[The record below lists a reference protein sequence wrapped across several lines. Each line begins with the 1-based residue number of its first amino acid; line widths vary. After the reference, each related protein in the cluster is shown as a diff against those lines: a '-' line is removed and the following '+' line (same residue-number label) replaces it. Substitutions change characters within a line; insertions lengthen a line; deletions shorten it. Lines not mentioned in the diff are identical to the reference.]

1 MNDWLSFVNTRR
13 LTDVTPPRIPVA
25 HASLSTSLSASR
37 STGSLVRVGL
47 SASTGSF
54 RTVPVKGTLCDE
66 CLCRKCRC
74 STAPRRLP
82 PLSQPLSQPATAN
95 HSLPQPTTAA
105 AGGTEEVTLPTNT
118 ESGPV
123 ASERSA
129 VASATAVVESEL
141 RSHRQKIISDME
153 RFGGDNWWD
162 NEMPTL
168 PRSGKGVKSKLAKGR
183 GGVFGAPFTDPES
196 IWEAL
201 RAESGTATVLVR
213 GSWLR
218 KQEGLRRLPV
228 RGSLP
233 EEATIGVEELQAIW
247 RASVRAER
255 CTAIPVIAVS
265 HAWKRADPGLT
276 GQTYDPDPDGT
287 TCAALIEA
295 LNARWHEFE
304 AWGVRD
310 VGLMIA
316 WSSLHQLPRDLW
328 QQIAYEVAVQ
338 SLSLWYAHAATT
350 VWFVTRASG
359 ANKLLRHRSQQQSHE
374 VEARALGFAE
384 QGWPVLE
391 WALSLL
397 LTPLAADSAESGL
410 RSWPLLVDLSRPTE
424 AQATFR
430 RPPPPEPLAF
440 HEGHAFGSKFYAVDT
455 DRDAVVAPIYAKSV
469 VALLG
474 SVESLSYVRQRWRD
488 PELLAF
494 LLVLPLCHRLQTLVL
509 MGNELSDDGMIA
521 ASSLFEGRPN
531 LVPMLT
537 SLDLSDNRICAAGIA
552 ALAAILNPKREIK
565 ASPLGGGGSPKG
577 SPAGSKL
584 VAPVRAP
591 LARLSLLNLSGN
603 PPALPE
609 AHLPLQYVLNKR
621 RQLQG
626 ALPGLTYAP
635 LQILDTTGVP
645 LRPASPKTSPRKR
658 RQAAEYS

>member
-1 MNDWLSFVNTRR
+1 MQLFSSVSFFDARMNDWLSFVNTRR

-276 GQTYDPDPDGT
+276 GQTYDRPTCSTTPDRP
-287 TCAALIEA
+287 LR
-295 LNARWHEFE
+295 LFH
-304 AWGVRD
+304 
-310 VGLMIA
+310 
-316 WSSLHQLPRDLW
+316 SSL
-328 QQIAYEVAVQ
+328 
-338 SLSLWYAHAATT
+338 
-350 VWFVTRASG
+350 
-359 ANKLLRHRSQQQSHE
+359 
-374 VEARALGFAE
+374 AR
-384 QGWPVLE
+384 
-391 WALSLL
+391 
-397 LTPLAADSAESGL
+397 GL
-410 RSWPLLVDLSRPTE
+410 CTSPLLVS
-424 AQATFR
+424 
-430 RPPPPEPLAF
+430 
-440 HEGHAFGSKFYAVDT
+440 
-455 DRDAVVAPIYAKSV
+455 
-469 VALLG
+469 
-474 SVESLSYVRQRWRD
+474 
-488 PELLAF
+488 LLAWA
-494 LLVLPLCHRLQTLVL
+494 HRADRSQVRPRSRRHDMRRTHRGAQRALARVR
-509 MGNELSDDGMIA
+509 GVGR
-521 ASSLFEGRPN
+521 EGRGPHDR
-531 LVPMLT
+531 VE
-537 SLDLSDNRICAAGIA
+537 
-552 ALAAILNPKREIK
+552 LAAPGERPSYN
-565 ASPLGGGGSPKG
+565 
-577 SPAGSKL
+577 
-584 VAPVRAP
+584 
-591 LARLSLLNLSGN
+591 RLMT
-603 PPALPE
+603 
-609 AHLPLQYVLNKR
+609 V
-621 RQLQG
+621 
-626 ALPGLTYAP
+626 
-635 LQILDTTGVP
+635 
-645 LRPASPKTSPRKR
+645 
-658 RQAAEYS
+658 